1 MGHTPGTLS
10 GLPVWEALFRNFCR
24 IRRAR
29 KMKRNP
35 HRKSQ
40 YSPRVMRALS
50 IKVEGALRRLCL
62 GKAGNILLIQASAK
76 KE

>member
-1 MGHTPGTLS
+1 MGHTPGTPS
-10 GLPVWEALFRNFCR
+10 GLPVWEAQFRNFYR

-35 HRKSQ
+35 HRKSR
-40 YSPRVMRALS
+40 YSPRVMGALS
-50 IKVEGALRRLCL
+50 IKVEGVLRRLCL
-62 GKAGNILLIQASAK
+62 GKAGNILHIQASAK